1 MANDLNVV
9 VYQNRNPKDLL
20 KDVNYY
26 GWFNFQKF
34 IDNSNNPT
42 AINFRSKGSIIN
54 TNEGKPITNNIIAAY
69 NAQTTPPL
77 QISQVNIIAA
87 QKFHNKTDPNVLIDE
102 GWVGTQTR
110 QLKFPALIFFYT
122 AKYLSKG
129 GDKKTMNKETLVEP
143 IHGGLDDNGIEWYSP
158 VIWGNKRYV
167 IESKKIHDIWEKN
180 KSTISKSS
188 ENVKNNSDAYA
199 LQGATF
205 SRILSESGP
214 KINDV
219 KEYNST
225 IHENI
230 DGITLQDGK
239 YPFVPARTILRNYNQ
254 TTDIGI
260 SWGDNSPNS
269 ISQNWFSKQPPK
281 PTEWPIPSII
291 KTTPTQTTTNIKNN
305 ATLKDINT
313 ITNTIISKLP
323 S

>member
-1 MANDLNVV
+1 M
-9 VYQNRNPKDLL
+9 
-20 KDVNYY
+20 
-26 GWFNFQKF
+26 G
-34 IDNSNNPT
+34 
-42 AINFRSKGSIIN
+42 
-54 TNEGKPITNNIIAAY
+54 
-69 NAQTTPPL
+69 
-77 QISQVNIIAA
+77 
-87 QKFHNKTDPNVLIDE
+87 
-102 GWVGTQTR
+102 
-110 QLKFPALIFFYT
+110 
-122 AKYLSKG
+122 
-129 GDKKTMNKETLVEP
+129 
-143 IHGGLDDNGIEWYSP
+143 
-158 VIWGNKRYV
+158 
-167 IESKKIHDIWEKN
+167 KN

-188 ENVKNNSDAYA
+188 ENVKDNSDAYA

-219 KEYNST
+219 KEYDST

-313 ITNTIISKLP
+313 ITNTIIGKLP